1 MTFIQKHKLAWR
13 KFRSAAGYPVIVD
26 YLCTDRD
33 KIIGFVCFSGPNFKY
48 DMPMEWDINGK
59 PLKLP
64 INQGL
69 DLVPL
74 RGVSSYEVIPIEE
87 RI

>member
-1 MTFIQKHKLAWR
+1 
-13 KFRSAAGYPVIVD
+13 
-26 YLCTDRD
+26 
-33 KIIGFVCFSGPNFKY
+33 
-48 DMPMEWDINGK
+48 MPMEWDINGK